1 MASVIYFFSVL
12 VRSVTPF
19 NKDRLSGI
27 QLKSELSPRH
37 PWEIFL
43 ASAAPSTPPF
53 RRSGAVL

>member
-12 VRSVTPF
+12 VGCVTPF
-19 NKDRLSGI
+19 NKDPLSRV

-43 ASAAPSTPPF
+43 VFGCA
-53 RRSGAVL
+53 